1 MRPMRDVTKPR
12 TLRLVQ
18 IAELLGVSKQRARP
32 TRRRLARTR
41 SSRSA
46 TVDGHRP
53 RTTHDRLTGRL
64 PEGWWDLEHRV
75 QVAHPSPP

>member
-32 TRRRLARTR
+32 TRVGWPVLGRR
-41 SSRSA
+41 
-46 TVDGHRP
+46 GP
-53 RTTHDRLTGRL
+53 RLWMAIDRGRRMTDSQAVY
-64 PEGWWDLEHRV
+64 PRAGGT
-75 QVAHPSPP
+75 